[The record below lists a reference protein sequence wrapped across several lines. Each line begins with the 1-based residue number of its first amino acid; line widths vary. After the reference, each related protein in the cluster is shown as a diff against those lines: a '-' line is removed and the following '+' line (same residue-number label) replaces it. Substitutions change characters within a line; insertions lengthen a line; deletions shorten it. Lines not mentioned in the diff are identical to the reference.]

1 MKQNSLNSFR
11 EKHPIITNSV
21 LIVFAFIAAI
31 YIGLLFIDVF
41 TSHGQE
47 RLVPEV
53 RNLPLEQ
60 AIEKLEDA
68 GLSWD
73 IADSTNFNES
83 FKPGVIIDQEPK
95 AGSYIKA
102 IRTVYLSVNA
112 MHPRIVSMPQLQE
125 TSIRQGL
132 AMLRS
137 MGFKSIEIDSI
148 ASPYQ
153 GLIVQVAVNG
163 KQVAPGTGVAI
174 NAKIKLSVGD
184 GSINSDNPYQA
195 IDSAL
200 IDSIE
205 AAQYELG
212 Y

>member
-1 MKQNSLNSFR
+1 MKQDSLNSFR

-112 MHPRIVSMPQLQE
+112 LHPRIVSMPQLQE

-137 MGFKSIEIDSI
+137 MGFKSIEVDSI

-153 GLIVQVAVNG
+153 GLIVQVSVNG

-174 NAKIKLSVGD
+174 NAKVKLSVGD
-184 GSINSDNPYQA
+184 GSIKSDNPYQA

>member
-1 MKQNSLNSFR
+1 
-11 EKHPIITNSV
+11 
-21 LIVFAFIAAI
+21 
-31 YIGLLFIDVF
+31 
-41 TSHGQE
+41 
-47 RLVPEV
+47 
-53 RNLPLEQ
+53 
-60 AIEKLEDA
+60 
-68 GLSWD
+68 
-73 IADSTNFNES
+73 
-83 FKPGVIIDQEPK
+83 
-95 AGSYIKA
+95 
-102 IRTVYLSVNA
+102 
-112 MHPRIVSMPQLQE
+112 
-125 TSIRQGL
+125 
-132 AMLRS
+132 MLRS